1 MKKLLALTLASCIA
15 APSFAW
21 GDREQGALLGLIIG
35 GAAVNIMNQN
45 QQGRVIVQPQQP
57 QQVIILPPAQQAP
70 IIDTIPPRTGT
81 CLQHPIYD
89 QYGRV
94 IAYQLSCH

>member
-1 MKKLLALTLASCIA
+1 MKKLLAITLASCIA
-15 APSFAW
+15 APSFAC

-35 GAAVNIMNQN
+35 AAAVNN

-70 IIDTIPPRTGT
+70 IIGTIPPRTGT

>member
-1 MKKLLALTLASCIA
+1 MKKLLAFTLASCIA

-35 GAAVNIMNQN
+35 GAVVNN

-70 IIDTIPPRTGT
+70 IIGTIPPRTGT